1 MMEGNHIYW
10 AHTCSRYW
18 IRPLISVISFN
29 SHNSVKYEFST
40 VYRRGNRIRLN
51 DLPKATQLENGG
63 RRLWVQTSITTKFIH
78 FYLEQGK
85 KLIPLNEDWY
95 ISAMLMRQG
104 WLQWYQCRCERNT
117 AGMSKTVLSETR
129 DNTGKVG
136 LQTSTAV
143 MSDRTVC
150 GDGNVL
156 CQPCPTW
163 QPLTTLAMQQVQCAG
178 GGVYGE
184 TLSQP
189 FLTAW
194 IPFPSCLPDEQGSLY
209 QLLVFFL
216 RVNCSLYSCKCG
228 VYVGGEEFRIF
239 LRGRLKPEPSP
250 AISKCHCPAFWPP

>member
-29 SHNSVKYEFST
+29 SHNSVKNEFST

-51 DLPKATQLENGG
+51 DLPKATQVENGG

-184 TLSQP
+184 TLSALP
-189 FLTAW
+189 NRVDSFSLLFTRWAGVALPVVSFLSQSKLFL
-194 IPFPSCLPDEQGSLY
+194 I
-209 QLLVFFL
+209 QL
-216 RVNCSLYSCKCG
+216 
-228 VYVGGEEFRIF
+228 
-239 LRGRLKPEPSP
+239 
-250 AISKCHCPAFWPP
+250 